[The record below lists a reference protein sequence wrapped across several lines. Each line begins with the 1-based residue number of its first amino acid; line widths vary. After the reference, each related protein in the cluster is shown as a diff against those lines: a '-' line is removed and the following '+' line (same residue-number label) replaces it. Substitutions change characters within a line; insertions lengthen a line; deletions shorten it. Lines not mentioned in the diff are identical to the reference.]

1 MKPQTAL
8 LYTRDCDFDCLVGEA
23 LAETETVILP
33 ARTVAEAFQIIRK
46 RGRDLAFALMDFDG
60 ACRGMMLLSA
70 VHSCFEHLP
79 ILVTTSNNAEH
90 VTAIAYANG
99 ATACLRKP
107 THSAILASAITE
119 VTGPTQHLTAA

>member
-1 MKPQTAL
+1 MKPKVVL
-8 LYTRDCDFDCLVGEA
+8 LYTRDGGFACLVSEA
-23 LAETETVILP
+23 LAETETIILP

-60 ACRGMMLLSA
+60 GCRGMILLSA

-99 ATACLRKP
+99 ATACLTRPK
-107 THSAILASAITE
+107 HSGALSEAIAELTATK
-119 VTGPTQHLTAA
+119 QHLVAA

>member
-1 MKPQTAL
+1 MKPKIAL
-8 LYTRDCDFDCLVGEA
+8 LYTRDGDFDYLVAEA
-23 LAETETVILP
+23 LAETETIILP

-46 RGRDLAFALMDFDG
+46 RGHDLSFALMDFDG
-60 ACRGMMLLSA
+60 GCRGMILLSA

-99 ATACLRKP
+99 ATACLGRP
-107 THSAILASAITE
+107 EHPAILANAITE
-119 VTGPTQHLTAA
+119 LTTPRQNLTAA